1 MGYVPADEIYANNKN
16 YYLKFFHIP
25 TSKFVKFKAYI
36 TKFSD
41 QFSSKNNPT
50 QVFGRMD
57 PIVTFQNTTRKI
69 SCGFTVTAASSR
81 EVTENMRKINL
92 LMQMLYPKYVNA
104 GDTST
109 IAASPLF
116 RIKFANLIRS
126 ATAAPYVSNEAALAN
141 EGTAAPESLEE
152 SDYDTKTGLLGA
164 IDGFTVSP
172 NFNVGFQDGEDY
184 ANPMQIPLSFNF
196 TVLHEHAVGW
206 QGETDA
212 KFGGTVSSA
221 GLANQFP
228 YYLDRAIDDAD
239 TAEATDAALAAG
251 HSVAARAA
259 AIAGEVTTDPTTAD
273 AATGAGDND

>member
-92 LMQMLYPKYVNA
+92 LMQMLYPKYADA
-104 GDTST
+104 GVTST

-126 ATAAPYVSNEAALAN
+126 ATAAPYISSQAAAEN
-141 EGTAAPESLEE
+141 EGTVAPESLEE

-212 KFGGTVSSA
+212 TFGGTVSGV

-228 YYLDRAIDDAD
+228 YYLDRALSD
-239 TAEATDAALAAG
+239 TAAAAATEAM
-251 HSVAARAA
+251 SAARANVA
-259 AIAGEVTTDPTTAD
+259 AAAATAPTAVATEA
-273 AATGAGDND
+273 AATGTSGDD